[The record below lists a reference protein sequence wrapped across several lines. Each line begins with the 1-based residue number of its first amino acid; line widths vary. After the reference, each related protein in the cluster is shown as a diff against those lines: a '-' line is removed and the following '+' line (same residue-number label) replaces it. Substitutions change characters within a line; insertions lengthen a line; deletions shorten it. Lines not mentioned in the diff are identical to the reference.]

1 MNSHQI
7 DIVRLAWARALGL
20 PDDAF
25 LEPRTRVVAEDDDAE
40 AIDFVVLD
48 GRSALTGPSWA
59 IARADGMSNETLAT
73 RDGIRA
79 LAGHRAGRCAGPTT
93 LAYADDV
100 RGDVGHESP
109 LISHDLGH
117 VLALES
123 AVPPDDA
130 AEADIARKRN
140 WFTVMDDAD
149 GEESAKPVSSAGYV
163 EFHGFVA
170 DMGVLTASDHRR
182 RGYGFTAARL
192 ATNDA
197 IDAGLIPQW
206 QAHVDNL
213 GGRLLGDALGYT
225 ELGLRTQVRLT
236 STLEA

>member
-25 LEPRTRVVAEDDDAE
+25 LEPRTRVVAEEDDADT
-40 AIDFVVLD
+40 IDFVVLD

-59 IARADGMSNETLAT
+59 ISRADGVSNETLAT

-79 LAGHRAGRCAGPTT
+79 LAGSRAGRCAGPTT
-93 LAYADDV
+93 LAYADEV
-100 RGDVGHESP
+100 RGDVSQESP
-109 LISHDLGH
+109 LISHDLDH
-117 VLALES
+117 VLALEA

-130 AEADIARKRN
+130 AEADIMRKRN
-140 WFTVMDDAD
+140 WFTVMDDAE
-149 GEESAKPVSSAGYV
+149 GEESARPVSSAGYV

-170 DMGVLTASDHRR
+170 DMGVLTAADRRR
-182 RGYGFTAARL
+182 RGFGFTAARL

-197 IDAGLIPQW
+197 IDAGLVPQW

-213 GGRLLGDALGYT
+213 AGRLLGEALGYT
-225 ELGLRTQVRLT
+225 ELGIRTQVTLT
-236 STLEA
+236 STVET